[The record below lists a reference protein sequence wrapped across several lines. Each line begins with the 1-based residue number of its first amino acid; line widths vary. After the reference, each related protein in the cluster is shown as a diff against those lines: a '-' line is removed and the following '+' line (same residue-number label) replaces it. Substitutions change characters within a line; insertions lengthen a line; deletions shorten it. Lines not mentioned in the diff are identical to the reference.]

1 MYVHTLYK
9 TCQITFFPQA
19 EFTDI
24 DFAVMCP
31 SPTPSVRP
39 SYYHELQT
47 SGIQAFV
54 TQDCSTISLVN
65 VVKAARGS
73 VKIYAGLSLRLF
85 QLKRINNWLKR

>member
-1 MYVHTLYK
+1 MSNNLS
-9 TCQITFFPQA
+9 PQA

-73 VKIYAGLSLRLF
+73 VKVYAGRFEILYLKSWSRL
-85 QLKRINNWLKR
+85 